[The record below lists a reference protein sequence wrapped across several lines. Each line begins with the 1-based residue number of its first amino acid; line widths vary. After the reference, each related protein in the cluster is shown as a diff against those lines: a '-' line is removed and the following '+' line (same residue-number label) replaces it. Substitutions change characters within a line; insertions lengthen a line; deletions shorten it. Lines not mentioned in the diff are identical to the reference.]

1 VFREGQRTA
10 CPLFTLLYRRTATD
24 RTRLGVI
31 AGKKLGGAVQRN
43 RCKRR
48 FRELM
53 RIHHNRLTPGWDVL
67 LIAKREAIAAP
78 AANLR
83 LAWTRTLARA
93 GLFLD

>member
-1 VFREGQRTA
+1 MFREGQRTA
-10 CPLFTLLYRRTATD
+10 CPLFTLLYRRTETD

-31 AGKKLGGAVQRN
+31 TGKKLGGAVQRN

-53 RIHHNRLTPGWDVL
+53 RLHHNHLTPGWDLL
-67 LIAKREAIAAP
+67 LIPKREALAAP

-83 LAWTRTLARA
+83 SAWAQTFARA